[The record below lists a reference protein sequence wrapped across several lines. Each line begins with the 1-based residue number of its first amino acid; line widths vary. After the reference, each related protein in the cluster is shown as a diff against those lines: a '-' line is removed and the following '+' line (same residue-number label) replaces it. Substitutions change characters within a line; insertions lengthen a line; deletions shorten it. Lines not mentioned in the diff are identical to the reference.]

1 MYYLDKLVDRSI
13 IVLLL
18 LSLVFISIFI
28 TVNYYY
34 IRRKRKDFKF
44 DYYVIKNF
52 DTQLLPSLNLFKR
65 IFLNYLLIG
74 IGIILII
81 FIIIYIVVTHR
92 F

>member
-18 LSLVFISIFI
+18 LSLVVISILI
-28 TVNYYY
+28 TLNYYY
-34 IRRKRKDFKF
+34 ILRKRKDFRF
-44 DYYVIKNF
+44 EYYVLKNF
-52 DTQLLPSLNLFKR
+52 DTRFFPSTNLFRR